1 MYVKTDY
8 DGCPYITAGK
18 VYEMF
23 NPIGVEWDDLDIC
36 IKSDTGINILV
47 SFSDDIQGELNPCP
61 HLNDIGKWTI
71 CDKEGNEL

>member
-18 VYEMF
+18 VYECF
-23 NPIGVEWDDLDIC
+23 VDDAGCAWIFCDDGDQIAIEITDGFECHQLDI
-36 IKSDTGINILV
+36 
-47 SFSDDIQGELNPCP
+47 
-61 HLNDIGKWTI
+61 IGDWTI